1 MLRGTVLNKQAV
13 PGSIGDLK
21 GGIDGSCNQK
31 MPEILGEGPYK
42 QGILQEMVSKI
53 TVALRRPILS
63 VRAPPINA
71 KKTCSRKPS
80 ERVVPIS
87 RLESPIFRI

>member
-21 GGIDGSCNQK
+21 GGIDGSRNQK

-42 QGILQEMVSKI
+42 TGDAPGDGVKDHSC
-53 TVALRRPILS
+53 P
-63 VRAPPINA
+63 APPHFVSQGA
-71 KKTCSRKPS
+71 SDKCKKNPAAENQVRG
-80 ERVVPIS
+80 
-87 RLESPIFRI
+87 

>member
-42 QGILQEMVSKI
+42 TGDTPGDGVKDHSC
-53 TVALRRPILS
+53 P
-63 VRAPPINA
+63 APPHFVSQGASDKCKENLQQ
-71 KKTCSRKPS
+71 KTK
-80 ERVVPIS
+80 
-87 RLESPIFRI
+87 